1 MKYPYCMYV
10 RVTVSL
16 CIFLQNSR
24 IKSSS
29 TLEKTDTPRYT
40 STVQSVKKQDSAR
53 QHVGYDVVEEVIR
66 LLGRMEDDRLST
78 QQMLV
83 NERQRVNNLR
93 SLIDGLA
100 FQRLT
105 DLPSAVQKGTHIQF

>member
-1 MKYPYCMYV
+1 MP
-10 RVTVSL
+10 
-16 CIFLQNSR
+16 

-29 TLEKTDTPRYT
+29 TSDKADTTRNT
-40 STVQSVKKQDSAR
+40 STVQSVEKQHSSR

-66 LLGRMEDDRLST
+66 LLARMEDDRLST
-78 QQMLV
+78 QEMLV
-83 NERQRVNNLR
+83 NERNRVNKLR

-105 DLPSAVQKGTHIQF
+105 DLPSAVQKGMDTT

>member
-1 MKYPYCMYV
+1 MP
-10 RVTVSL
+10 
-16 CIFLQNSR
+16 

-29 TLEKTDTPRYT
+29 SSDKADTTRNT
-40 STVQSVKKQDSAR
+40 STVQSVENQHSSR

-66 LLGRMEDDRLST
+66 LLARMEDDRLST
-78 QQMLV
+78 QEMLV
-83 NERQRVNNLR
+83 NERHRVNKLR

-105 DLPSAVQKGTHIQF
+105 DLPSAVQKGMDTS